1 MKKID
6 LKNLSPKQKQA
17 GIVLAI
23 CALAIIVTL
32 SVTAVMVS
40 KAGKSNAESG
50 SDSDSS
56 SESYDSSEYQID
68 KNSSAIL
75 AKTKDAGKKYVEAT
89 VFVGDSNTVRMNNYG
104 LITLDQFVGQEG
116 MGVQSAVSTKCVAF
130 KDDSTQYTIPDAI
143 AKMKPRRVIVTF
155 GTNNADGS
163 MSKDDFIKEYDS

>member
-1 MKKID
+1 M
-6 LKNLSPKQKQA
+6 
-17 GIVLAI
+17 LAI
-23 CALAIIVTL
+23 CALAIVVTL

-104 LITLDQFVGQEG
+104 LITLDRLWVRRAWAY
-116 MGVQSAVSTKCVAF
+116 SPPISTKCVAF
-130 KDDSTQYTIPDAI
+130 RTTVPSTPFR
-143 AKMKPRRVIVTF
+143 MPSPR
-155 GTNNADGS
+155 
-163 MSKDDFIKEYDS
+163 

>member
-23 CALAIIVTL
+23 CALAIVVTL

-40 KAGKSNAESG
+40 KAGKDDAASG

-68 KNSSAIL
+68 ANSSAIL
-75 AKTKDAGKKYVEAT
+75 AKTKDAGKEYVEAT

-116 MGVQSAVSTKCVAF
+116 MGVQSATSTKCVAF
-130 KDDSTQYTIPDAI
+130 KGDST
-143 AKMKPRRVIVTF
+143 
-155 GTNNADGS
+155 
-163 MSKDDFIKEYDS
+163 

>member
-1 MKKID
+1 MKKIN

-56 SESYDSSEYQID
+56 
-68 KNSSAIL
+68 
-75 AKTKDAGKKYVEAT
+75 
-89 VFVGDSNTVRMNNYG
+89 
-104 LITLDQFVGQEG
+104 
-116 MGVQSAVSTKCVAF
+116 
-130 KDDSTQYTIPDAI
+130 
-143 AKMKPRRVIVTF
+143 
-155 GTNNADGS
+155 
-163 MSKDDFIKEYDS
+163 